1 MTLEGE
7 VMNPNDLLNQS
18 LERITKAGIPTP
30 YQSGAI
36 SQAIQEFR
44 NLESLVKSGKLSQK
58 DYVSIG
64 EKIQEKVTPIGN
76 QGTQGKSPSSAV
88 NAAGWYDIQNNFRDL
103 KIYKN
108 ANELLGRDITPS
120 EFAQI
125 APSFGNGSQREVEA
139 GRAQLAQY
147 AEAQKNTPEAL
158 DAKYAAS
165 AGQYGGKVND
175 IFQRLASRGAT
186 KQELDHFGKMLA
198 SGEVDE
204 YTLGQFVNQLPEVT
218 ASRDLQERQNLN
230 SELTKYDQE
239 FFNKGKEN
247 ILSRYA
253 QAGIQNSPSL
263 DFALTN
269 LMGDIQKQ
277 RTAYLAGL
285 SREDYARGRDLNR
298 EDYRITQD
306 RLFGSQDYGRNR
318 TDALS
323 DLYRKRAYDVSD
335 YRTQQD
341 DLLNLLSSQ
350 PRQRRSRG
358 TGQLIGGLLGA
369 GVGAMTRNPAA
380 IGAGYQIGSGTGMY
394 FD

>member
-1 MTLEGE
+1 MAEGE
-7 VMNPNDLLNQS
+7 IVNTEDIASQALD
-18 LERITKAGIPTP
+18 RISKEGKATR
-30 YQSGAI
+30 YQAGAI
-36 SQAIQEFR
+36 RQALQEYA
-44 NLESLVKSGKLSQK
+44 NLDSLLKSGKISQK

-64 EKIQEKVTPIGN
+64 DRIQQKVTPIGN
-76 QGTQGKSPSSAV
+76 QSMYGSGPATAV
-88 NAAGWYDIQNNFRDL
+88 NSAGWYDIQKNFRDL

-186 KQELDHFGKMLA
+186 QQELDHFGKMLA

-218 ASRDLQERQNLN
+218 AGRDLQERQNLN

-323 DLYRKRAYDVSD
+323 DLYRKRAYDVND
-335 YRTQQD
+335 YMTQQN
-341 DLLNLLSSQ
+341 DLLSLLSSQ

-358 TGQLIGGLLGA
+358 TGQLIGGLAGA
-369 GVGAMTRNPAA
+369 GIGAFTGNPAA
-380 IGAGYQIGSGTGMY
+380 ISAGYQIGSGTGMY